1 MLINLKSVLSLI
13 QRNLQQTKHVRSIH
27 VGACVRYS
35 DEEKKAKSADRSKPT
50 IFDKII
56 SKEIP
61 AKLLH
66 EDDKCVAFDDV
77 NPKAPI
83 HFLVVPKE
91 RIDMIQNTS
100 AEHHQ
105 VCHSHFT
112 VLLLSIHFEKNVIVI
127 RIF

>member
-1 MLINLKSVLSLI
+1 MLMNLKSVLSLVPI
-13 QRNLQQTKHVRSIH
+13 NRHLTKHVRTIH
-27 VGACVRYS
+27 LGAFVRYS
-35 DEEKKAKSADRSKPT
+35 DEEKKAKSADRSSTT

-61 AKLLH
+61 TKLLH
-66 EDDKCVAFDDV
+66 EDDKCVAFNDID
-77 NPKAPI
+77 PKAPI

-105 VCHSHFT
+105 VCDSHSI
-112 VLLLSIHFEKNVIVI
+112 LQSIHISL
-127 RIF
+127 